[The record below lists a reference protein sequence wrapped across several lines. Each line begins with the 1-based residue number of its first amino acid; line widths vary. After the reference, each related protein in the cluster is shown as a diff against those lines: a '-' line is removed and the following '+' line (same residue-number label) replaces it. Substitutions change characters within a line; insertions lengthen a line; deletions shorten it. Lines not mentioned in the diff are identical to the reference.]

1 MTLLLPFFVVSLFSP
16 RIAAGTGP
24 PSETPEQRFCARD
37 KHTLVERTPEVIL
50 WQHCSAFWGEDLLT
64 GRIIDLLRR
73 APWCLV
79 GILVDEIQD
88 VRPAQLNVGTEKRT
102 NCAIMRALRELQKRV
117 FLQTG
122 VTFFTL
128 AIGIDYDPSMQP
140 TSTGVTDVMN
150 NTDDALYSTFSD
162 VYRIMKHFNKVDP
175 RRGW

>member
-1 MTLLLPFFVVSLFSP
+1 
-16 RIAAGTGP
+16 
-24 PSETPEQRFCARD
+24 
-37 KHTLVERTPEVIL
+37 
-50 WQHCSAFWGEDLLT
+50 
-64 GRIIDLLRR
+64 
-73 APWCLV
+73 
-79 GILVDEIQD
+79 
-88 VRPAQLNVGTEKRT
+88 
-102 NCAIMRALRELQKRV
+102 MRALRELQKRV

-175 RRGW
+175 RRGWLLYPRVREALDPTLGLAFYRAVDTIYDRQRARNGTLGRRLHWRDASLAGAHLRPLGLP